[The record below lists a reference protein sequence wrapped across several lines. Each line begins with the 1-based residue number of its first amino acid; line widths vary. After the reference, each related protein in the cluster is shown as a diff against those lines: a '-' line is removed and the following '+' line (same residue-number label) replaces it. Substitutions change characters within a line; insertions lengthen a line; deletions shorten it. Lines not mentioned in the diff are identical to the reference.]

1 MVSQINQL
9 RWDYE
14 IYYLGIFNI
23 ILYFIYY
30 FTNMH
35 HYKYENHEYE
45 HSCCHAMNYQH
56 D

>member
-1 MVSQINQL
+1 MVSEINQL
-9 RWDYE
+9 GWDYE
-14 IYYLGIFNI
+14 IY
-23 ILYFIYY
+23 
-30 FTNMH
+30 NMH